1 MLTYANCPYLV
12 LPNTSGKETE
22 GKNDAEAEK
31 EEEGDDL
38 KTPLLFETE
47 EPDKS
52 KTTPKEGRRRFTF
65 FSSRS
70 TNVTPKRDSDCVDR
84 D

>member
-1 MLTYANCPYLV
+1 MNI
-12 LPNTSGKETE
+12 SGKETE

-31 EEEGDDL
+31 EDEEEQEDI

-84 D
+84 DSANLTPLWSL